1 MSDKAN
7 KNAVGGALDGAK
19 TAGDAAEQ
27 AAGQAREAGADA
39 VGHAKDVAR
48 DAKDRAGALASD
60 AKETATSAAET
71 QKDNLAGQLD
81 SFADAVHRSGEQLE
95 GEQDWIAK
103 LVKRGG
109 DELGALADTLRA
121 NDLQSLVGNLDGLA
135 RRQPALFLG
144 ASVIAGFALARVGKV
159 AVSGALPADRSGDGQ
174 PSLVARPEMPAQA
187 KPSHAPLPQAGPTG
201 SGTRAAGS
209 PPPPASAP

>member
-7 KNAVGGALDGAK
+7 NNAVGDALDGAK
-19 TAGDAAEQ
+19 KAGDAAEQ

-39 VGHAKDVAR
+39 VSQAKDVAR
-48 DAKDRAGALASD
+48 DAKDRASSLASD

-81 SFADAVHRSGEQLE
+81 SFADAVHRSGEQFE
-95 GEQDWIAK
+95 GEQDWVAK
-103 LVKRGG
+103 LVKRGS

-144 ASVIAGFALARVGKV
+144 ASVIAGFALARIGKV
-159 AVSGALPADRSGDGQ
+159 AVSGALPADGSDGQ
-174 PSLVARPEMPAQA
+174 PSPAAPPNMPAQA
-187 KPSHAPLPQAGPTG
+187 KPSPAPLPQAGPTG
-201 SGTRAAGS
+201 SGLRAAGS
-209 PPPPASAP
+209 PPKPASTP